1 MADTE
6 DKGGED
12 TAAVSTADIAPPAKA
27 VTTKKKIA
35 KKATTKKKIVA
46 KKATKK
52 AVTKKVDANVS
63 PASTPIEPPPAASQP
78 VWDDDAGERG
88 LLHWCVKLGPVAILI
103 ILMVVLG
110 ASESEPMTSGAI
122 DQSNP
127 GTAESVVADAT
138 LPALTVSYST
148 SSAIVQSSA
157 DNPWPVESINL
168 GSGAFGQDDPGAFYW
183 GATILDEAPPA
194 PTAN

>member
-12 TAAVSTADIAPPAKA
+12 TAAVSTADIAPQVKA
-27 VTTKKKIA
+27 ATTKKKIA

-52 AVTKKVDANVS
+52 AVTKKVDTNVS
-63 PASTPIEPPPAASQP
+63 LASTSIEPPAASQP
-78 VWDDDAGERG
+78 VWDDDAGEGG
-88 LLHWCVKLGPVAILI
+88 LLHWCVKLGPVALLI
-103 ILMVVLG
+103 ILMLVLG

-138 LPALTVSYST
+138 LPALTVSYLT
-148 SSAIVQSSA
+148 SGAIVQSSG
-157 DNPWPVESINL
+157 DNSWPVESTNL
-168 GSGAFGQDDPGAFYW
+168 GSGPFGQDDPGAFYW